1 MSQFVKGY
9 YTGVAAVVVMTL
21 VLTLLRAL
29 QEQNRRVKDLER
41 KIASLKDVR

>member
-9 YTGVAAVVVMTL
+9 YTGVAAVAATTL

-29 QEQNRRVKDLER
+29 HEQHARVRELER
-41 KIASLKDVR
+41 KIAALEDVA